1 MEFASLLLT
10 VLEVII
16 ALVTLFGVIVSIWKF
31 LVRPIKDIL
40 ALQKTLTTE
49 IQGIKKT
56 NEESVLPMINSFYRE
71 FSSNGGKS
79 IKDQITRI
87 DDNTRLSEL
96 RSKLVATTLL
106 TTGSFECSPDGLLT
120 WGNKALCDLLG
131 LSYDELLGKGWL
143 SAVDEEERA
152 DVWFQWMEN
161 VENGIPHES
170 IFTVNN
176 QKTGESFLCR
186 SNAFTH
192 KTIDGRILGY
202 YGTIIRLPNQPSS
215 LSYPYIKIQY
225 DYL

>member
-1 MEFASLLLT
+1 MEFMSLLLT
-10 VLEVII
+10 VVEVII
-16 ALVTLFGVIVSIWKF
+16 GLITIAAAFISIWKF
-31 LVRPIKDIL
+31 MVKPLKDIL
-40 ALQKTLTTE
+40 SLQKSQSTHLTQLSNE
-49 IQGIKKT
+49 IQGLKDT
-56 NEESVLPMINSFYRE
+56 NKESILPMINSFYRE
-71 FSSNGGKS
+71 FSTNGGKS

-131 LSYDELLGKGWL
+131 LSFDELLGKGWL

-152 DVWFQWMEN
+152 NVWFQWMEN

-170 IFTVNN
+170 VFTVNN
-176 QKTGESFLCR
+176 RKTGESFRCR

-192 KTIDGRILGY
+192 RTVDGRILGY
-202 YGTIIRLPNQPSS
+202 YGTIIKCNG
-215 LSYPYIKIQY
+215 
-225 DYL
+225 